1 MTIGRHHPRH
11 DRDPDDVADDAAG
24 DAADDARAAGDAAGL
39 RLDRWLWC
47 TRIYKSRSVAAAA
60 VAGGH
65 VHCNG
70 ARVKPA
76 RAVRVGDC
84 LTVSRDGRELELTV
98 RAIPARRGPAP
109 EARACYAES
118 AGSIERGA
126 RLGEARRLAAL
137 TTPRPEGRPDK
148 KERRDLLA
156 LARRQGRR

>member
-1 MTIGRHHPRH
+1 MTIGRHHQRH
-11 DRDPDDVADDAAG
+11 DRDRYDADA
-24 DAADDARAAGDAAGL
+24 DAADDARAGGDGAEL

-47 TRIYKSRSVAAAA
+47 ARIYKSRSLAAAA

-118 AGSIERGA
+118 AGSMERGA
-126 RLGEARRLAAL
+126 RLDEARRLAAL

-156 LARRQGRR
+156 LARRHGRR

>member
-1 MTIGRHHPRH
+1 MATGRDPGRHG
-11 DRDPDDVADDAAG
+11 RDSDDEAG
-24 DAADDARAAGDAAGL
+24 DDGAGGGGDAL

-47 TRIYKSRSVAAAA
+47 VRLYKSRSLATAA

-76 RAVRVGDC
+76 RAVKPGDR
-84 LTVSRDGRELELTV
+84 LTVSLGGRELELTV

-109 EARACYAES
+109 EARACYEESAES
-118 AGSIERGA
+118 IARGE
-126 RLGEARRLAAL
+126 RLGAARRLAAL

-156 LARRQGRR
+156 FARRQGRR

>member
-1 MTIGRHHPRH
+1 MG
-11 DRDPDDVADDAAG
+11 VAAG
-24 DAADDARAAGDAAGL
+24 DSGRGGHRCGDEADDGGAGAGGEAL

-47 TRIYKSRSVAAAA
+47 VRLYKSRSLATAA

-65 VHCNG
+65 VHLNG

-76 RAVRVGDC
+76 RAVKAGDV
-84 LTVSRDGRELELTV
+84 LAVSLGGRELELTV
-98 RAIPARRGPAP
+98 RAILARRGPAP
-109 EARACYAES
+109 VARACYEES
-118 AGSIERGA
+118 AASIERGQ

>member
-1 MTIGRHHPRH
+1 MTSGRHHGRH
-11 DRDPDDVADDAAG
+11 GGERGEAAG
-24 DAADDARAAGDAAGL
+24 GAAPDAGHEAL

-47 TRIYKSRSVAAAA
+47 ARLYKSRSLASAA

-65 VHCNG
+65 VHLNG

-76 RAVRVGDC
+76 HAIKAGDR
-84 LTVSRDGRELELTV
+84 LTVSQGGRELELTV

-109 EARACYAES
+109 EARACYEES
-118 AGSIERGA
+118 AASIERGA

>member
-1 MTIGRHHPRH
+1 MTSARHPGRHG
-11 DRDPDDVADDAAG
+11 RDPDAAAAG
-24 DAADDARAAGDAAGL
+24 AADGEGGEAL

-47 TRIYKSRSVAAAA
+47 ARLYKSRSLATAA

-76 RAVRVGDC
+76 RAVKAGDR
-84 LTVSRDGRELELTV
+84 LTVSQGGRERELTV

-109 EARACYAES
+109 EARACYEES
-118 AGSIERGA
+118 ADSIARGA

-148 KERRDLLA
+148 KDRRELLA